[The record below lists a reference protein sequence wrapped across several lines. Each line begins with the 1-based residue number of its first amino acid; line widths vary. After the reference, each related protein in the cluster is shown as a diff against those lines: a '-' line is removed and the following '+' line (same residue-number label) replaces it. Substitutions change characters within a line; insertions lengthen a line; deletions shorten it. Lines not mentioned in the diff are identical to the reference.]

1 MREGETIVVGGGRP
15 GAACAGGLA
24 RLGREVVLV
33 ERTGGPHHKGCGE
46 FLSVETRVQLRRLGI
61 EPIELGAVP
70 VDRVAVYSGA
80 RAVTATLPFCA
91 LSLSRFRLDEALV
104 RRAEKLGAQLRR
116 NVSVRA
122 VIPARNGWAVQCGH
136 GGACGARKL
145 VLRPATG
152 GCR

>member
-24 RLGREVVLV
+24 RLGREVALV
-33 ERTGGPHHKGCGE
+33 ERTGGPHHKVCGE
-46 FLSVETRVQLRRLGI
+46 FLSVETQGQLRRLGI

-91 LSLSRFRLDEALV
+91 LSLSRFRLDETLL
-104 RRAEKLGAQLRR
+104 RCAESLGAHTRH

-136 GGACGARKL
+136 GGR
-145 VLRPATG
+145 LRTRNLG
-152 GCR
+152 